1 MKGQLH
7 LLPLPRELEFQP
19 GICALAGRARIRID
33 AAADPRVERARA
45 RLAEL
50 GTRIE
55 LRVDPAL
62 QLPAEGF
69 HLRIARDGIELA
81 APDARGLNWGAS
93 ALLQVALQ
101 RAPQLPCLEI
111 RDWPDLAERGYLLD
125 VSRDRVPTMA
135 TLAEIVD
142 LCEGLRL
149 NQLQLYTEHTFQ
161 YRDHAEVW
169 RGASPLTPDEIRTI
183 DGWCA
188 ARGIELVPNQNGF
201 GHMERWLRHPRYA
214 PMAEL
219 GPAEDGPGSTLAPTP
234 ESVAFVQSLYA

>member
-201 GHMERWLRHPRYA
+201 GHM
-214 PMAEL
+214 
-219 GPAEDGPGSTLAPTP
+219 
-234 ESVAFVQSLYA
+234 